1 MPTITGNKS
10 GTRPWLELDYT
21 INEQDTSNN
30 RTKITTKLYL
40 NVVGSIS
47 YTMRGSGSLS
57 VSPGGSY
64 NFTAPGTRLTSAG
77 RYLLRTQT
85 LWVSHASDGSRS
97 VRFNASYALN
107 LTWNGSW
114 VGNINLSGS
123 ASLPD
128 IARRHTITIK
138 NSDLK
143 PIKQAEFGDTVRISL
158 GRKDTSYKA
167 DIGYEFNGQR
177 VTIAQKID
185 YGEYDHTIQ
194 KSMMNDV
201 PDKDKVS
208 VKFWVDTYNGNTK
221 LGTDT
226 YWLTL
231 VMSSSVVPVIDSVVL
246 VEQNAQAKASGKYIA
261 GLSQLKAIVSA
272 TGVWNSSIRSV
283 GQNLNGVQA
292 SGAEY
297 VWTNLSAGQ
306 NKLVAT
312 VTDSRGRSA
321 SKTITFNVEQY
332 TPPKIHLFVP
342 ARTGDGTN
350 TSVKAVVNVSTSGL
364 GSDTINIKI
373 QRKLTSASSWETV
386 RELNA
391 KGTSYSNTSENAGT
405 NYDLT
410 KAYDIRLVVSDKVG
424 QSISMASISTS
435 STVMSWSDKGVGIGK
450 IVENGRI
457 LDVAGD
463 VYVDGDIYH
472 NGIPLNK
479 TVRLSSSADLNTYK
493 TTGLYFNPY
502 NAQAEKIS
510 NTATNRAFLLEV
522 VKTEWDFVYQTF
534 TDYEGQKYYR
544 RYYDYLSSWDDWR
557 KVMTEADFTSGSNAN
572 GNWVRFP
579 DGTQICWNFK
589 YDQNFKWNADFSS
602 SGGLW
607 RTSHNTWVY
616 PIAFKDSEVFTSFTS
631 YGEWRIWYTSDGANT
646 TQSKFVGWSFVYQAD
661 KNLVDESVRCLAIG
675 RWK

>member
-1 MPTITGNKS
+1 MPTITGSKS

-64 NFTAPGTRLTSAG
+64 NFTAPGTRLKSAG

-114 VGNINLSGS
+114 VSNISLSGS

-143 PIKQAEFGDTVRISL
+143 PIKEAEFGDTVRISL

-167 DIGYEFNGQR
+167 DIGYELNGQR
-177 VTIAQKID
+177 VTIVQKID

-194 KSMMNDV
+194 ESMMNDV

-231 VMSSSVVPVIDSVVL
+231 VMSSSVVPVLDSVVL

-261 GLSQLKAIVSA
+261 GLSQLKAVVSA
-272 TGVWNSSIRSV
+272 SGVWSSSIRSV

-292 SGAEY
+292 NGAEY

-350 TSVKAVVNVSTSGL
+350 TSAKAVVNVSTSGL

-373 QRKLTSASSWETV
+373 QRKPTSASNWETV

-391 KGTSYSNTSENAGT
+391 KGTSYSNTNENAGT

-463 VYVDGDIYH
+463 VYVDGDIYQ
-472 NGIPLNK
+472 NGQPIL
-479 TVRLSSSADLNTYK
+479 K
-493 TTGLYFNPY
+493 TTEVQGLITQSMN
-502 NAQAEKIS
+502 Q
-510 NTATNRAFLLEV
+510 V
-522 VKTEWDFVYQTF
+522 VQ
-534 TDYEGQKYYR
+534 
-544 RYYDYLSSWDDWR
+544 
-557 KVMTEADFTSGSNAN
+557 SGSNTN

-579 DGTQICWNFK
+579 DGTQICWHYK
-589 YDQNFKWNADFSS
+589 YDRKFEWNADFSK

-607 RTSHNTWVY
+607 RTSHSTWVY

-631 YGEWRIWYTSDGANT
+631 YSEWRIWYTSDSANT